1 MVEDALLGFA
11 SGLLAHPAADYLAVA
26 LMAAA
31 TYLCRASGILF
42 MSRMRITPRIDR
54 ALRALPGSI
63 VISTILPVAAQSG
76 PPAILGLAAAIA
88 VMALTRIELAG
99 VAAGLAAVSVARLAG
114 L

>member
-1 MVEDALLGFA
+1 MAESALAAAF
-11 SGLLAHPAADYLAVA
+11 LAHPAADYLAVA
-26 LMAAA
+26 LMAGA

-63 VISTILPVAAQSG
+63 VVATILPIAAQSG
-76 PPAILGLAAAIA
+76 LPAVLGLAAAIA
-88 VMALTRIELAG
+88 TMALVRIELAG
-99 VAAGLAAVSVARLAG
+99 VAAGLAAVSLARLAG